1 MAFNGNK
8 LLFNDGYSQKMTL
21 KVRNFIRVKT
31 QLSEL
36 FKEIAWHLFVVGL
49 VYIK

>member
-8 LLFNDGYSQKMTL
+8 LLFNDGYFQKMTL

-31 QLSEL
+31 QLSEY
-36 FKEIAWHLFVVGL
+36 FKEIAWHLFVIGL

>member
-8 LLFNDGYSQKMTL
+8 LLFSDGYSQKMTL

-36 FKEIAWHLFVVGL
+36 LKEIAWHLFVIGL

>member
-1 MAFNGNK
+1 MPFNGNK
-8 LLFNDGYSQKMTL
+8 LPFNDGYSQKMTL

-31 QLSEL
+31 QLSEY
-36 FKEIAWHLFVVGL
+36 FKEIAWHLFVIGL

>member
-1 MAFNGNK
+1 MPFNGNK
-8 LLFNDGYSQKMTL
+8 LLFNDVYSQKMTL

-31 QLSEL
+31 QLSEY
-36 FKEIAWHLFVVGL
+36 FKEIAWHLFVIGL